1 MKSLLDPSF
10 YELSNTDNQLVSSPS
25 DDSSNEDTSDN
36 EAKVSGSQKHQPHP
50 PSAPISEDS
59 LRNRHRRRRVNQPTQ
74 DSPPIPLQSSIS
86 MDASVPPT
94 KSRLSLQRQQ
104 SENEIDPYGSTTSLR
119 RSGIFRFSKS
129 KKEKFSLPRPSSAR
143 GRETDDE
150 KPQPKARKSTGGT
163 PRPARVSRQS
173 NPPSHLVLVS
183 LVPSLAFQSWKW
195 IF

>member
-1 MKSLLDPSF
+1 MKSLPNASV
-10 YELSNTDNQLVSSPS
+10 YEISNTDNQPESSPS

-36 EAKVSGSQKHQPHP
+36 EIKGTGVQKHQPHP

-59 LRNRHRRRRVNQPTQ
+59 LRNRHRRRRVNQPSQ
-74 DSPPIPLQSSIS
+74 ESPPNPLQTSIS

-119 RSGIFRFSKS
+119 RSGIFRFGKS
-129 KKEKFSLPRPSSAR
+129 KKEKFTLPRPSSAR

-163 PRPARVSRQS
+163 LRPARVNHRS
-173 NPPSHLVLVS
+173 NLPLFTFS
-183 LVPSLAFQSWKW
+183 LVTSLSLHRWKY

>member
-10 YELSNTDNQLVSSPS
+10 YEMSNTDNQLESSPS

-36 EAKVSGSQKHQPHP
+36 EMKVSGFQKHQPHP

-59 LRNRHRRRRVNQPTQ
+59 LRNRHRRRRVNQP
-74 DSPPIPLQSSIS
+74 IPLQSSIS

-94 KSRLSLQRQQ
+94 KSRPSLQRQQ

-119 RSGIFRFSKS
+119 RSGIFRFGKS
-129 KKEKFSLPRPSSAR
+129 KKEKLALPRPSSAR

-150 KPQPKARKSTGGT
+150 KPQPKARKSIGGT
-163 PRPARVSRQS
+163 LRPARVSRQS
-173 NPPSHLVLVS
+173 NPPSYSVLVS
-183 LVPSLAFQSWKW
+183 LVTSLSFHRWKC